1 MPENLHYFTDGKT
14 LKGIDLPQYP
24 DSAWNWITGAPEDT
38 SEEQLYSRV
47 AAVYRVA
54 NLSAEA
60 IANVPFAVY
69 KGKTEFDTS
78 DDWQNKVGFMQNPRE
93 LLALS

>member
-1 MPENLHYFTDGKT
+1 MPENLHFYTDGT
-14 LKGIDLPQYP
+14 SLKSIDLPQYP

-38 SEEQLYSRV
+38 KDEELYARV

-60 IANVPFAVY
+60 IANVPFAVL
-69 KGKTEFDTS
+69 KGETEYDTS
-78 DDWQNKVGFMQNPRE
+78 DDWQNKVGFLPNIP
-93 LLALS
+93 